1 MWIEA
6 RTTAFSPTFDR
17 SGRPQPQSWS
27 FAMEWAFLVLA
38 GLFEIAWA
46 VGLKFSDGFSRPG
59 ASLVSIAGIAAS
71 LGLLAL
77 GLRAIPLG
85 TAYAVWT
92 GIGIVGTAI
101 VGMALYGEPVTATRL
116 VAIGCILAGI
126 VALKLGS

>member
-1 MWIEA
+1 MAWV
-6 RTTAFSPTFDR
+6 
-17 SGRPQPQSWS
+17 
-27 FAMEWAFLVLA
+27 FLVLA
-38 GLFEIAWA
+38 GLLEIAWA
-46 VGLKFSDGFSRPG
+46 VGLKFSDGFSRLGP
-59 ASLVSIAGIAAS
+59 SVVSIAGIVAS

-101 VGMALYGEPVTATRL
+101 VGMALYSEPVTATRL